1 LIVCPNCNHENPE
14 GSLICA
20 NCGIQ
25 LGEAA
30 DALKTKEITDQDDSV
45 GKPHWGTSRFGPD
58 SVLVLHI
65 RGSSEPLVIRP
76 DDELIIGRYD
86 PVSRTTPDLDLSPY
100 QAMEKGV
107 SRLHTSIRRQDDSLS
122 VVDLGSAN
130 STYLNGQ
137 RLVPHQPRLL
147 RDGDE
152 LRMGVLVMHVY
163 FRHDAPQDEED

>member
-1 LIVCPNCNHENPE
+1 MILCPNCGHDNTE
-14 GSLICA
+14 GALVCA
-20 NCGIQ
+20 KCGFQ
-25 LGEAA
+25 FEEAA
-30 DALKTKEITDQDDSV
+30 GGLRTRELDDQGDSI

-65 RGSSEPLVIRP
+65 RDSSEPLVIRP
-76 DDELIIGRYD
+76 DDELVIGRYD

-107 SRLHTSIRRQDDSLS
+107 SRLHTAIRRQDDALS

-137 RLVPHQPRLL
+137 RLVPHQPRVL

-152 LRMGVLVMHVY
+152 LRLGLLVMHVY
-163 FRHDAPQDEED
+163 FRHDAP